1 MAITKLKA
9 LGVTDGTLTNTQIN
23 ASAAIAKSKLAS
35 LDIVNADIN
44 ASAGIVTSKLGGAGA
59 VLQTLYHKDS
69 GNDTNIVVSNQ
80 EIYRNAMS
88 ITKKATSSEF
98 LIQVRWTVYRSST
111 AQAFQCGYR
120 IGTSGSTRDFYF
132 VQDDPNFNSVTAWFS
147 TADGGATQASVAAGT
162 THQMQYY
169 LYDANSNTYC
179 RWGRMTVQEY
189 LV

>member
-23 ASAAIAKSKLAS
+23 ASAAIAKTKLAS

-44 ASAGIVTSKLGGAGA
+44 ANAGIVTSKLGGAGA
-59 VLQTLYHKDS
+59 ILQTLYHRDPS
-69 GNDTNIVVSNQ
+69 GDTNITVSNQ
-80 EIYRNAMS
+80 ELYRNAMS

-98 LIQVRWTVYRSST
+98 LIQVRWTVSRTSN
-111 AQAFQCGYR
+111 ANAFVCGYR
-120 IGTSGSTRDFYF
+120 IGTSGSVRDFYF
-132 VQDDPNFNSVTAWFS
+132 VQDDPNFNSVTAWFN
-147 TADGGATQASVAAGT
+147 TGDGGATQASTAAGT

-169 LYDANSNTYC
+169 LYDVNSNTYC
-179 RWGRMTVQEY
+179 RWGRMIVQEF